1 LPYPYSSFW
10 NASGGNSSAMI
21 IPINK
26 GKGIV
31 VNSEPLINDYL
42 MVVDFI
48 GSIIILLDIVK
59 LKIPKTLS

>member
-1 LPYPYSSFW
+1 
-10 NASGGNSSAMI
+10 MI